1 MKKQGILNSD
11 ISRVLSYMG
20 HTDTL
25 CIGDCG
31 LPIPDEVERIDLA
44 LCFGEPTFMRTLE
57 IVAGDMKVE
66 KIVLAEEIKEK
77 NPDVLSKIQAVFA
90 ANDEM
95 ALGAVE
101 AISGA
106 GKDILVVGFDAT
118 DDAVAAINEGR
129 MAATIAQQPDLI
141 GATAVENAVK
151 LIAGEA
157 IEANIPV
164 EVALVTAE

>member
-1 MKKQGILNSD
+1 MKNQGILNSD

-77 NPDVLSKIQAVFA
+77 NPDVLGKIQTYFASQDVEVEFVPHTELKARTHDCKAV
-90 ANDEM
+90 
-95 ALGAVE
+95 
-101 AISGA
+101 IR
-106 GKDILVVGFDAT
+106 T
-118 DDAVAAINEGR
+118 
-129 MAATIAQQPDLI
+129 
-141 GATAVENAVK
+141 
-151 LIAGEA
+151 GETTPY
-157 IEANIPV
+157 ANII
-164 EVALVTAE
+164 LQSGCIF

>member
-77 NPDVLSKIQAVFA
+77 NPDVLGKIQTYFASQDVEVEFVPHTELKARTQDCKAV
-90 ANDEM
+90 
-95 ALGAVE
+95 
-101 AISGA
+101 IR
-106 GKDILVVGFDAT
+106 T
-118 DDAVAAINEGR
+118 
-129 MAATIAQQPDLI
+129 
-141 GATAVENAVK
+141 
-151 LIAGEA
+151 GETTPY
-157 IEANIPV
+157 ANIILQS
-164 EVALVTAE
+164 ACIF

>member
-20 HTDTL
+20 HTDRL
-25 CIGDCG
+25 CIGACG

-77 NPDVLSKIQAVFA
+77 NPDVLGKIQTYFA
-90 ANDEM
+90 SQD
-95 ALGAVE
+95 
-101 AISGA
+101 
-106 GKDILVVGFDAT
+106 
-118 DDAVAAINEGR
+118 
-129 MAATIAQQPDLI
+129 
-141 GATAVENAVK
+141 
-151 LIAGEA
+151 
-157 IEANIPV
+157 V
-164 EVALVTAE
+164 EVEFVPHTELKA

>member
-1 MKKQGILNSD
+1 MKKAGILNSD

-57 IVAGDMKVE
+57 IVAADMKVE

-77 NPDVLSKIQAVFA
+77 NPEVLGEIQKYFAGQDVEVEFVSHTELKARTNDCKAV
-90 ANDEM
+90 
-95 ALGAVE
+95 
-101 AISGA
+101 IR
-106 GKDILVVGFDAT
+106 T
-118 DDAVAAINEGR
+118 
-129 MAATIAQQPDLI
+129 
-141 GATAVENAVK
+141 
-151 LIAGEA
+151 GE
-157 IEANIPV
+157 ITPYANII
-164 EVALVTAE
+164 LNYI